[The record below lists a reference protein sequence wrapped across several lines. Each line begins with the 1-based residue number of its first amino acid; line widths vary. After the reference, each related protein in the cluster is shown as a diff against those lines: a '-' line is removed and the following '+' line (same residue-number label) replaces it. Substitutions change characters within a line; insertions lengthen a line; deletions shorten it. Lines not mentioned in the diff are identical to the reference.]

1 MLVKRN
7 PVFSNIF
14 DDLLRDLSIESTN
27 DKKYALPAV
36 NIKESENEFTLTLAA
51 PGRNKKDF
59 IIDVI
64 EDVLSISTEKTVE
77 NEENNNKFTLKEYN
91 YHAFKRSFNLP
102 KDRIDSD
109 KIKASYKNG
118 ELILRV
124 PKKEIV
130 ELKPKLIEVK

>member
-7 PVFSNIF
+7 PIFSNIF
-14 DDLLRDLSIESTN
+14 DDLLRDLSIDSTS

-36 NIKESENEFTLTLAA
+36 NIKEGENEFILTLAA

-59 IIDVI
+59 IIDIVD
-64 EDVLSISTEKTVE
+64 DVLTISTEVTVE
-77 NEENNNKFTLKEYN
+77 NKESNEKFTLKEYN

-102 KDRIDSD
+102 KDMIDSD

-118 ELILRV
+118 ELILRI